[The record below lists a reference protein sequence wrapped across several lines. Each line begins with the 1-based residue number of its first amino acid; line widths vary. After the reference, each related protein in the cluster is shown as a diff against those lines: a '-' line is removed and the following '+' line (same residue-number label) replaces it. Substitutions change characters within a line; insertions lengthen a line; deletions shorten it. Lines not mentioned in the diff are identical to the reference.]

1 MNLYT
6 QKATAKR
13 IQQLCAEHGYNINS
27 LARAAGV
34 PPTTVKTLFTV
45 PVGTPVSLPLNAY
58 AMDWGF
64 PYMISSIVMISEQTN
79 QKKQSKR
86 AAGINLTALFLM
98 LTYQ

>member
-1 MNLYT
+1 M
-6 QKATAKR
+6 ATTSTALR
-13 IQQLCAEHGYNINS
+13 VLQECHRQQS
-27 LARAAGV
+27 
-34 PPTTVKTLFTV
+34 KTLFTV
-45 PVGTPVSLPLNAY
+45 PVGPPVLLPLNAY